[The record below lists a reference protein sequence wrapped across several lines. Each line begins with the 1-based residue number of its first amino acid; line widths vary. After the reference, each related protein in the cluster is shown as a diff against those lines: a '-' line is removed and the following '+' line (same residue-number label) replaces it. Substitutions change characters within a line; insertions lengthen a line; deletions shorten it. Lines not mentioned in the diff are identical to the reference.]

1 MEIHMIHCG
10 IVSLIIVGKITIVK
24 WEWSSSIVGV
34 NKVSLINM
42 DLLKTIYISQVLSN
56 KE

>member
-1 MEIHMIHCG
+1 MIHCG